1 VADRAADGVFYVHD
15 AANGQVLVST
25 DGGRSF
31 GPMLADLPRLD
42 REERSHLVSAPGAE
56 RDLWLALPDRLLHV
70 AGRDRAPR
78 PVDAVAAAWML
89 ALGRGAPGAPY
100 RHSLYLW
107 GRLHN
112 GGSAEEGL
120 FRSDDGGGRFV
131 RINDDAHRYGRLLS
145 MAGDAREH
153 GVLYIAPHGRGV
165 VAGRP
170 LQRETA

>member
-1 VADRAADGVFYVHD
+1 
-15 AANGQVLVST
+15 
-25 DGGRSF
+25 
-31 GPMLADLPRLD
+31 MLTRLPRLD
-42 REERSHLVSAPGAE
+42 RHERSQLVSAPGAE

-70 AGRDRAPR
+70 AGRQRAPR
-78 PVDAVAAAWML
+78 AIDAVAAAWML
-89 ALGRGAPGAPY
+89 ALGRGAAGAPY

-107 GRLHN
+107 GQVRN
-112 GGSAEEGL
+112 GTTADEGL
-120 FRSDDGGGRFV
+120 FRSDDGGMRFV

-170 LQRETA
+170 LQRDAA